1 MRIGVDTFTLRDL
14 HLDPVQQLETLARW
28 GLEGA
33 QFGGL
38 RGLANGLDQ
47 GRLKEIRARADELGM
62 YSHVS
67 ISATCNP
74 HGMGATPDVV
84 LAGLTEEVEAAAA
97 CGWHELHGSLGG
109 GDERYV
115 HPVPWTQQLVDSTR
129 FIRRLGPVLRQHG
142 SRLNLETHGDS
153 TTFELVRLVEEV
165 GPEIAGICL
174 DTANVLCHAE
184 DPVAAAQRA
193 APYTHLTHLKDGI
206 VFFTDRGV
214 RRQTLPPGQGAL
226 DWTAI
231 LPILAQHQPDLPV
244 SIEDHKWLFD
254 FHCFEPRW
262 LALHPDLTREEF
274 AAFMR
279 LTWQCQQRLLSGELP
294 DPDLTE
300 QTPHVEEVEDRLRAG
315 GEYLKALVRRLGLE
329 DRGVAGN
336 PLSLSMLNRAPGAWS
351 PAASR

>member
-1 MRIGVDTFTLRDL
+1 MRVGVDTFTLRDL
-14 HLDPVQQLETLARW
+14 RLSPLQQLETIKAW

-38 RGLANGLDQ
+38 RGLARDLDLGGL
-47 GRLKEIRARADELGM
+47 REVRATGAELGL
-62 YSHVS
+62 YTAVS

-74 HGMGATPDVV
+74 HGMGTDPGAV
-84 LAGLTEEVEAAAA
+84 LAALTAEVEAAAA

-109 GDERYV
+109 GDERYT
-115 HPVPWTQQLVDSTR
+115 HPVPWTQQLCDSAV
-129 FIRRLGPVLRQHG
+129 FLRRLGPVLRHQG
-142 SRLNLETHGDS
+142 CRVNLETHGDC
-153 TTFELVRLVEEV
+153 TTWELVRLVEDV
-165 GPEIAGICL
+165 GPDIAGICL

-184 DPVAAAQRA
+184 EPVAAARRA
-193 APYTHLTHLKDGI
+193 APYTHLTHIKDGV

-226 DWTAI
+226 DWAAI
-231 LPILAQHQPDLPV
+231 LPVLAQYEPDLPV

-279 LTWQCQQRLLSGELP
+279 LAWQCQKRFMAGELP
-294 DPDLTE
+294 DPDVAE
-300 QTPHVEEVEDRLRAG
+300 QTPHVEEVEARLRAG
-315 GEYLKALVRRLGLE
+315 TEYLKALVSRLGLE
-329 DRGVAGN
+329 DRGQPRLPG
-336 PLSLSMLNRAPGAWS
+336 SLSMVNRAPG
-351 PAASR
+351 SRAR